1 MYHIKKTQ
9 PSLLPRERLLEE
21 GAEQLSNQ
29 ELLAILLR
37 TGLKGRSSLEVAQIL
52 LKHIQSLAE
61 LRYLTLSELQEIPG
75 VGRVKAIELKA
86 MVELGKRI
94 DQAKL
99 KKEKSILSSR
109 QLGQRLVK
117 EIGPLRQEHLLA
129 IYLDTQNQ
137 ILEERTIF
145 IGSVSRS
152 LAEPREILHYAV
164 KHMATSLIIVHN
176 HPSGS
181 LKPSPNDDRVTKIVS
196 EAAATLGIHLLD
208 HLIVTQDSY
217 FSYREEDRLARI
229 LEVE

>member
-1 MYHIKKTQ
+1 MYEIRDSSS
-9 PSLLPRERLLEE
+9 SLLPRERLVEE

-37 TGLKGRSSLEVAQIL
+37 TGLKGQSSLEIAQIL

-75 VGRVKAIELKA
+75 VGLVKAIELKA

-99 KKEKSILSSR
+99 KKDRAILSSQ
-109 QLGQRLVK
+109 QLGLRLVK
-117 EIGPLRQEHLLA
+117 ELGPLRQEHLLA
-129 IYLDTQNQ
+129 IYLDTRNQ

-164 KHMATSLIIVHN
+164 KHMASSLIVVHN

-181 LKPSPNDDRVTKIVS
+181 LKPSPNDDRVTRILS
-196 EAAATLGIHLLD
+196 EAAATLGIQLLD
-208 HLIVTQDSY
+208 HLIITQESY
-217 FSYREEDRLARI
+217 FSYREEDRLPQS
-229 LEVE
+229 

>member
-1 MYHIKKTQ
+1 MYEIKDAS
-9 PSLLPRERLLEE
+9 PSLLPRERLVEE

-37 TGLKGRSSLEVAQIL
+37 TGLKGQSSLEIAQLL
-52 LKHIQSLAE
+52 LKHLTSLAE
-61 LRYLTLSELQEIPG
+61 LRYLTLSELQAIPG
-75 VGRVKAIELKA
+75 VGLVKAIELKA

-99 KKEKSILSSR
+99 KKDQAVLSSH
-109 QLGQRLVK
+109 QLGLRLVK
-117 EIGPLRQEHLLA
+117 ELGSLRQEHLRA
-129 IYLDTQNQ
+129 IYLDTRNQ

-164 KHMATSLIIVHN
+164 KHMATSLIVVHN

-181 LKPSPNDDRVTKIVS
+181 LKPSPNDDRVTRILA
-196 EAAATLGIHLLD
+196 EAAGTLGIQLLD
-208 HLIVTQDSY
+208 HLIITQEAY
-217 FSYREEDRLARI
+217 FSYREEERLPQ
-229 LEVE
+229 L

>member
-1 MYHIKKTQ
+1 MYEIRDSSS
-9 PSLLPRERLLEE
+9 SLLPRERLVEE
-21 GAEQLSNQ
+21 GPEQLSNQ

-37 TGLKGRSSLEVAQIL
+37 TGLKGQSSLEIAQIL

-75 VGRVKAIELKA
+75 VGLVKAIELKA

-99 KKEKSILSSR
+99 KKDRAILSSQ
-109 QLGQRLVK
+109 QLGLRLVK
-117 EIGPLRQEHLLA
+117 ELGSLRQEHLLA
-129 IYLDTQNQ
+129 IYLDTRNQ

-164 KHMATSLIIVHN
+164 KHMASSLIVVHN

-181 LKPSPNDDRVTKIVS
+181 LKPSPNDDRVTRILS
-196 EAAATLGIHLLD
+196 EAAATLGIQLLD
-208 HLIVTQDSY
+208 HLIITQESY
-217 FSYREEDRLARI
+217 FSYREEDRLPQS
-229 LEVE
+229 

>member
-217 FSYREEDRLARI
+217 FSYREEDRLERI

>member
-1 MYHIKKTQ
+1 MYEIKHINS
-9 PSLLPRERLLEE
+9 SLLPRERLVEE
-21 GAEQLSNQ
+21 GPEKLSNQ

-37 TGLKGRSSLEVAQIL
+37 TGLKGQSSLEVAQIL

-61 LRYLTLSELQEIPG
+61 LRYLTLRELQEIPG
-75 VGRVKAIELKA
+75 VGIVKAIELKA

-99 KKEKSILSSR
+99 KKEQAILSSH
-109 QLGQRLVK
+109 QLGLRLVK
-117 EIGPLRQEHLLA
+117 ELGSLRQEHLLA
-129 IYLDTQNQ
+129 IYLDTRNQ

-164 KHMATSLIIVHN
+164 KHMASSLIIVHN

-181 LKPSPNDDRVTKIVS
+181 LRPSPNDDHVTQVLS
-196 EAAATLGIHLLD
+196 EAAGTLGIQLLD
-208 HLIVTQDSY
+208 HLIITQESY
-217 FSYREEDRLARI
+217 FSYREEERLP
-229 LEVE
+229 